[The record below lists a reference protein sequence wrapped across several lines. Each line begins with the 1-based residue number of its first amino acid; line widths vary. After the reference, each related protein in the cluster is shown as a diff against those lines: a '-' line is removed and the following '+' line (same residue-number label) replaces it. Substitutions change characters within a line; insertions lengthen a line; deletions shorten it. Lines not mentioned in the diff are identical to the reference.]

1 MRLRLLLF
9 LCLLVAIGLVLFADH
24 AQGSPSPKKRTSS
37 SGGSRGSS
45 SKRTASSITSSKK
58 KSKGS
63 SRGSYYAEI
72 LRKRKASS
80 ITSSKKKHGSS
91 KKRGGYK
98 PYKSKASKKSFGKNI
113 KKAVAFGA
121 GAYIGAKVAK
131 KLTKGF
137 AKIAKGVF
145 LFSGVNYNLAQWRQF
160 SDVDGWLCRND
171 KDCDWID
178 PQLGCHDRSFNIQ
191 RVNAAWPWK
200 AQLKG
205 QCTCNDR
212 FIFNQE
218 EGSCGLDPDFFS
230 ASATLATWAI
240 AVIIVAVI
248 IGCLCCYGCC
258 FFIKKVL

>member
-9 LCLLVAIGLVLFADH
+9 LCLLDVLGVVFFADH
-24 AQGSPSPKKRTSS
+24 AQGSPSPKKRKGSS
-37 SGGSRGSS
+37 EGSRGSS
-45 SKRTASSITSSKK
+45 SKRTTSSLTSSKK
-58 KSKGS
+58 KYS
-63 SRGSYYAEI
+63 
-72 LRKRKASS
+72 
-80 ITSSKKKHGSS
+80 SS

-145 LFSGVNYNLAQWRQF
+145 LFGGVNYNLAQWRQF

-171 KDCDWID
+171 KDCNWID
-178 PQLGCHDRSFNIQ
+178 PHLGCDDRSFNIQ

-205 QCTCNDR
+205 QCTCENG
-212 FIFNQE
+212 FIFDQK
-218 EGSCGLDPDFFS
+218 EGSCGFDPDFFN
-230 ASATLATWAI
+230 AVATLATWVI
-240 AVIIVAVI
+240 AVIIVAGIV
-248 IGCLCCYGCC
+248 GCLCCCGC
-258 FFIKKVL
+258 FFFVVKKVHG

>member
-9 LCLLVAIGLVLFADH
+9 LCLLVVLGVVLFADH
-24 AQGSPSPKKRTSS
+24 AKGSPSPQKRQGS
-37 SGGSRGSS
+37 SGGSRESS
-45 SKRTASSITSSKK
+45 SKRTTS
-58 KSKGS
+58 
-63 SRGSYYAEI
+63 
-72 LRKRKASS
+72 
-80 ITSSKKKHGSS
+80 
-91 KKRGGYK
+91 GYK
-98 PYKSKASKKSFGKNI
+98 PYKSKASELDFGNNVE
-113 KKAVAFGA
+113 KAASFGA
-121 GAYIGAKVAK
+121 GAYIGAKVEKELA
-131 KLTKGF
+131 KGF

-160 SDVDGWLCRND
+160 SDVDGWFCRND